1 MIESMKYLR
10 KILITLGILIIGF
23 ALYTVAVIIHD
34 RPTLEG
40 HKTVICIPVYGQSY
54 ALGEEAIRI
63 TNYDS
68 LRINYNG
75 RIVTEKMNY
84 VFGYFDHSSRLK
96 QFVKRLL
103 HYDRK
108 AFELSVYGMA
118 ESLITELGQD
128 TILCIFPG
136 GHGLT
141 DIQGLMKP
149 VSPYMKF
156 IEEIKFANQRAQ
168 ELGWD
173 FQIPAVCWMQGE
185 SDIADYPD
193 TDYKALFQEMY
204 NDLNTDIKQV
214 THQTNDIRIIC
225 YQSSAL
231 TKGDRYKDNNYS
243 GTESQTPEIQME
255 LVRDDSLIWAMGPT
269 YPYDYLRE
277 ALHIDAVGQK
287 RIGDLAAKS
296 ALGIIR
302 NEPRFIGLVPMET
315 KVEDNIVSIIFNVPS
330 PPLCFDTVQVM
341 KADHYGFNIIRQDNT
356 DIVSD
361 VMLHGDTVTIT
372 CQESPMGCRIRYGV
386 NGEFRKGGRLHGP
399 RGNLRDS
406 QGEKRKVTIN
416 GKTYP
421 QDNWCYIFDYLCE
434 AEP

>member
-1 MIESMKYLR
+1 MKRFR
-10 KILITLGILIIGF
+10 KILKAIGILIICF
-23 ALYTVAVIIHD
+23 AIYTVAVIIHD

-118 ESLITELGQD
+118 ESLITELGND

-136 GHGLT
+136 GHGQNTITQLS
-141 DIQGLMKP
+141 KP
-149 VSPYMKF
+149 VPCYNKF
-156 IEEIKFANQRAQ
+156 IEEIAYAFETAQ

-185 SDIADYPD
+185 SDIAEYPD
-193 TDYKALFQEMY
+193 TDYKSLFHEMY
-204 NDLNTDIKQV
+204 NNLNTDIKQI
-214 THQTNDIRIIC
+214 THQANDIRMIC

-231 TKGDRYKDNNYS
+231 TKAEKYKTNNFE

-277 ALHIDAVGQK
+277 ALHIDAIGQK

-302 NEPRFIGLVPMET
+302 NEPCFIGLVPMET
-315 KVEDNIVSIIFNVPS
+315 KVEGNTVSILFNVPT
-330 PPLCFDTVQVM
+330 PPLCFDTIQVI
-341 KADHYGFNIIRQDNT
+341 KADHYGFNVIRQDNT
-356 DIVSD
+356 DIISD
-361 VMLHGDTVTIT
+361 VVLQGDTVVIT
-372 CQESPMGCRIRYGV
+372 CKESPIGCRIRYGV

-406 QGEKRKVTIN
+406 QGETRKVTIN

-434 AEP
+434 PNP

>member
-1 MIESMKYLR
+1 MKYLR
-10 KILITLGILIIGF
+10 KSLIALGILIIGF
-23 ALYTVAVIIHD
+23 AIYTVAVIIHD

-54 ALGEEAIRI
+54 ALGEEAKRI

-68 LRINYNG
+68 LRINNDG

-108 AFELSVYGMA
+108 AFELSVYSMA
-118 ESLITELGQD
+118 ESLITELGND

-141 DIQGLMKP
+141 DIKGLMKP
-149 VSPYMKF
+149 VGPYMKF
-156 IEEIKFANQRAQ
+156 IEEIDYAYQKAH

-173 FQIPAVCWMQGE
+173 FQIPAICWMQGE
-185 SDIADYPD
+185 SDIADYPN
-193 TDYKALFQEMY
+193 TDYKELFHQMY
-204 NDLNTDIKQV
+204 NDLNTDIKQI

-231 TKGDRYKDNNYS
+231 TKGDRFKNNNYS
-243 GTESQTPEIQME
+243 GTESKTPEIQME
-255 LVRDDSLIWAMGPT
+255 LVRDDSMIWAMGPT
-269 YPYDYLRE
+269 YPYDFIRE
-277 ALHIDAVGQK
+277 ALHIDAIGQK

-296 ALGIIR
+296 ALAIIR
-302 NEPRFIGLVPMET
+302 NEPCFIGLVPLET
-315 KVEDNIVSIIFNVPS
+315 KVDGNTVSIIFNVPT

-341 KADHYGFNIIRQDNT
+341 KADHFGFNIIRQDNT
-356 DIVSD
+356 DIISD
-361 VMLHGDTVTIT
+361 VVLKGDTVVIT
-372 CQESPMGCRIRYGV
+372 CQESPIGCKIRYGV
-386 NGEFRKGGRLHGP
+386 NGEFRKGGRLHGS

-406 QGEKRKVTIN
+406 QRETRRVTID
-416 GKTYP
+416 GKAYP

-434 AEP
+434 FNP

>member
-1 MIESMKYLR
+1 MKHFR
-10 KILITLGILIIGF
+10 KILIALGILIACFVI
-23 ALYTVAVIIHD
+23 YTVAVIIHD

-54 ALGEEAIRI
+54 ALGEEAQRI

-68 LRINYNG
+68 LRINYDG

-118 ESLITELGQD
+118 ESLITELGND

-136 GHGLT
+136 GHGQNTITQLS
-141 DIQGLMKP
+141 KP
-149 VSPYMKF
+149 EPPYNKF
-156 IEEIKFANQRAQ
+156 IEEIAHAYQRAH

-185 SDIADYPD
+185 SDIAEYPN
-193 TDYKALFQEMY
+193 TDYKELFHQMY
-204 NDLNTDIKQV
+204 YNFNTDIKQV

-231 TKGDRYKDNNYS
+231 TKGDRFKNNNYS
-243 GTESQTPEIQME
+243 GTESKTSEIQME

-269 YPYDYLRE
+269 YPYDFIRE

-302 NEPRFIGLVPMET
+302 NEPRFIGLVPIET
-315 KVEDNIVSIIFNVPS
+315 KVEGNTISIVFNVPT

-341 KADHYGFNIIRQDNT
+341 KADHYGFNIIRQDNA
-356 DIVSD
+356 DIASD
-361 VMLHGDTVTIT
+361 VDLRGDTVVIT
-372 CQESPMGCRIRYGV
+372 CQESPIGCRIRYGV

-406 QGEKRKVTIN
+406 QGETRKVTIN

-421 QDNWCYIFDYLCE
+421 QDNWCYIFDYPCE
-434 AEP
+434 PNP

>member
-1 MIESMKYLR
+1 MR
-10 KILITLGILIIGF
+10 HFRRILTAIGILIVFFGI
-23 ALYTVAVIIHD
+23 YTIAVIIHD
-34 RPTLEG
+34 QPTLEG

-54 ALGEEAIRI
+54 ALGEEAKRI

-68 LRINYNG
+68 LRINYNR

-84 VFGYFDHSSRLK
+84 VFGYYDHSSRLK

-118 ESLITELGQD
+118 ESLITELGED
-128 TILCIFPG
+128 SILCIFPG

-141 DIQGLMKP
+141 DIKGLMKP
-149 VSPYMKF
+149 VGPYNKF
-156 IEEIKFANQRAQ
+156 IEEIAHAYQNAH

-185 SDIADYPD
+185 SDIADYPN
-193 TDYKALFQEMY
+193 TDYKVLFHQMY
-204 NDLNTDIKQV
+204 NDLNTDIKQI
-214 THQTNDIRIIC
+214 THQANNIRIIC

-231 TKGDRYKDNNYS
+231 TKGDRFKNNNFE
-243 GTESQTPEIQME
+243 GTEGRTPEIQME
-255 LVRDDSLIWAMGPT
+255 LVREDSLIWAMGPT
-269 YPYDYLRE
+269 YPYDFMRE
-277 ALHIDAVGQK
+277 ALHIDAIGQK

-302 NEPRFIGLVPMET
+302 NDPRFIGLVPLET
-315 KVEDNIVSIIFNVPS
+315 QVKGNTVSIIFNVPT
-330 PPLCFDTVQVM
+330 PPLCFDTIQVM

-356 DIVSD
+356 DIVSN
-361 VMLHGDTVTIT
+361 VILQGDTVVIT
-372 CQESPMGCRIRYGV
+372 CQESPIGCKIRYGV
-386 NGEFRKGGRLHGP
+386 NGEFHKGGRLHGS

-406 QGEKRKVTIN
+406 QGKIRKVRIN

-434 AEP
+434 PNP

>member
-1 MIESMKYLR
+1 MRHLR
-10 KILITLGILIIGF
+10 KILIAIGILIVMFGI
-23 ALYTVAVIIHD
+23 YTFAVIIHD
-34 RPTLEG
+34 QPTLEG
-40 HKTVICIPVYGQSY
+40 QRTVICIPVYGQSY
-54 ALGEEAIRI
+54 ALGEEAKRI

-68 LRINYNG
+68 LRINYNE

-84 VFGYFDHSSRLK
+84 VFGYYDHSSRLK

-118 ESLITELGQD
+118 ESLITELGED

-141 DIQGLMKP
+141 DIKGLMKP
-149 VSPYMKF
+149 VGPYNKF
-156 IEEIKFANQRAQ
+156 IEEIAHAYQNAQ
-168 ELGWD
+168 EMGWD

-185 SDIADYPD
+185 SDIADYPN
-193 TDYKALFQEMY
+193 TDYKALFHQMY
-204 NDLNTDIKQV
+204 NDLNTDIKQI
-214 THQTNDIRIIC
+214 THQANNIRIIC

-231 TKGDRYKDNNYS
+231 TKGDRFKNNNFD
-243 GTESQTPEIQME
+243 GTEGRTPEIQME
-255 LVRDDSLIWAMGPT
+255 LVREDSLIWAMGPT
-269 YPYDYLRE
+269 YPYDFMRE

-302 NEPRFIGLVPMET
+302 NDSRFIGLVPLKT
-315 KVEDNIVSIIFNVPS
+315 QVEGNTVSIIFYVPT
-330 PPLCFDTVQVM
+330 PPLCFDTIQVM

-356 DIVSD
+356 DIVSN
-361 VMLHGDTVTIT
+361 VILQGDTVVIT
-372 CQESPMGCRIRYGV
+372 CQESPIGCRIRYGV
-386 NGEFRKGGRLHGP
+386 NGEFHKGGRLHGS

-406 QGEKRKVTIN
+406 QGKIRKVRIN

-434 AEP
+434 PNP

>member
-1 MIESMKYLR
+1 MR
-10 KILITLGILIIGF
+10 HFRRILTAIGILIVFFGI
-23 ALYTVAVIIHD
+23 YTIAVIIHD
-34 RPTLEG
+34 QPTLEG

-54 ALGEEAIRI
+54 ALGEEAKRI

-68 LRINYNG
+68 LRINYNR

-84 VFGYFDHSSRLK
+84 VFGYYDHSSQLK

-118 ESLITELGQD
+118 ESLITELGED

-141 DIQGLMKP
+141 DIKGLMKP
-149 VSPYMKF
+149 VGPYNKF
-156 IEEIKFANQRAQ
+156 IEEIAHAYQNAH

-185 SDIADYPD
+185 SDIADYPN
-193 TDYKALFQEMY
+193 TDYKVLFHQMY
-204 NDLNTDIKQV
+204 NDLNTDIKQI
-214 THQTNDIRIIC
+214 THQANNIRIIC

-231 TKGDRYKDNNYS
+231 TKGDRFKNNNFE
-243 GTESQTPEIQME
+243 GTEGRTPEIQME
-255 LVRDDSLIWAMGPT
+255 LVREDSLIWAMGPT
-269 YPYDYLRE
+269 YPYDFMRE
-277 ALHIDAVGQK
+277 ALHIDAIGQK

-302 NEPRFIGLVPMET
+302 NDPRFIGLVPLET
-315 KVEDNIVSIIFNVPS
+315 QVKGNTVSIIFNVPT
-330 PPLCFDTVQVM
+330 PPLCFDTIQVM

-356 DIVSD
+356 DIVSN
-361 VMLHGDTVTIT
+361 VILQGDTVVIT
-372 CQESPMGCRIRYGV
+372 CQESPIGCKIRYGV
-386 NGEFRKGGRLHGP
+386 NGEFHKGGRLHGS

-406 QGEKRKVTIN
+406 QGKIRKVRIN

-434 AEP
+434 PNP

>member
-1 MIESMKYLR
+1 MKHFR
-10 KILITLGILIIGF
+10 KILIALVILIACF
-23 ALYTVAVIIHD
+23 AIYTVAVIIHD

-54 ALGEEAIRI
+54 ALGEEAKRI

-68 LRINYNG
+68 LRINYDG

-108 AFELSVYGMA
+108 AFELSVYSMA
-118 ESLITELGQD
+118 ESLITELGND

-141 DIQGLMKP
+141 DIKGLMKP
-149 VSPYMKF
+149 VGPYMKF
-156 IEEIKFANQRAQ
+156 IEEIDYAYQKAH

-173 FQIPAVCWMQGE
+173 FQIPAICWMQGE
-185 SDIADYPD
+185 SDIADYPN
-193 TDYKALFQEMY
+193 TDYKELFHQMY
-204 NDLNTDIKQV
+204 NDLNTDIKQI

-231 TKGDRYKDNNYS
+231 TKGDRFKNNNYN
-243 GTESQTPEIQME
+243 GTESRTPEIQME
-255 LVRDDSLIWAMGPT
+255 LVRDDSMIWAMGPT

-302 NEPRFIGLVPMET
+302 NEACFIGLVPMET
-315 KVEDNIVSIIFNVPS
+315 KVEGNTVSIIFNVPT
-330 PPLCFDTVQVM
+330 PPLCFDTIQVM
-341 KADHYGFNIIRQDNT
+341 KADHFGFNIIRQDNT
-356 DIVSD
+356 DIISD
-361 VMLHGDTVTIT
+361 VVLKGDTVVIT
-372 CQESPMGCRIRYGV
+372 CQESPIGCKIRYGV
-386 NGEFRKGGRLHGP
+386 NGEFRKGGRLHGS

-406 QGEKRKVTIN
+406 QGETRRVTID
-416 GKTYP
+416 GKAYP

-434 AEP
+434 FNP

>member
-1 MIESMKYLR
+1 MKRFR
-10 KILITLGILIIGF
+10 KILIALGILIICF
-23 ALYTVAVIIHD
+23 AIYTVAVIIHD

-40 HKTVICIPVYGQSY
+40 HKTVLCIPVYGQSY
-54 ALGEEAIRI
+54 ALGEEAKRI

-68 LRINYNG
+68 LRINYDG

-118 ESLITELGQD
+118 ESLITELGED

-136 GHGLT
+136 GHGQNTITQLS
-141 DIQGLMKP
+141 KP
-149 VSPYMKF
+149 APCYNKF
-156 IEEIKFANQRAQ
+156 IEEIAYAYETSQ

-173 FQIPAVCWMQGE
+173 FQIPAICWMQGE
-185 SDIADYPD
+185 SDIAEYPD
-193 TDYKALFQEMY
+193 TDYKSLFHEMY
-204 NDLNTDIKQV
+204 NNLNTDIKQI
-214 THQTNDIRIIC
+214 THQANDIRMIC
-225 YQSSAL
+225 YQSCAL
-231 TKGDRYKDNNYS
+231 TKAEKYKTNNFE
-243 GTESQTPEIQME
+243 GTESQTSEIQME

-277 ALHIDAVGQK
+277 ALHIDAIGQK

-302 NEPRFIGLVPMET
+302 NEPCFIGLVPMET
-315 KVEDNIVSIIFNVPS
+315 KVEGNTVSILFNVPT
-330 PPLCFDTVQVM
+330 PPLCFDTIQVI
-341 KADHYGFNIIRQDNT
+341 KADHYGFNVIRQDNT
-356 DIVSD
+356 DIISD
-361 VMLHGDTVTIT
+361 VILQGDTVVIT
-372 CQESPMGCRIRYGV
+372 CKESPIGCRIRYGV

-406 QGEKRKVTIN
+406 QGETRKVTIN

-434 AEP
+434 PNP

>member
-1 MIESMKYLR
+1 MRHLWKF
-10 KILITLGILIIGF
+10 LIAIGILIVSFGI
-23 ALYTVAVIIHD
+23 YTIAVIIHD
-34 RPTLEG
+34 RPSLEG
-40 HKTVICIPVYGQSY
+40 HRTVICIPVYGQSY
-54 ALGEEAIRI
+54 ALGEEAKRI

-68 LRINYNG
+68 LRIKSNG

-84 VFGYFDHSSRLK
+84 VFGYYDHSSRLK

-108 AFELSVYGMA
+108 AFELSIYGMA
-118 ESLITELGQD
+118 ESLITELGED

-141 DIQGLMKP
+141 DIKGLMKP
-149 VSPYMKF
+149 VGPYNKF
-156 IEEIKFANQRAQ
+156 IEEIAYAYQNAQ
-168 ELGWD
+168 EMGWD

-185 SDIADYPD
+185 SDIADYPN
-193 TDYKALFQEMY
+193 TDYKALFHQMY
-204 NDLNTDIKQV
+204 NDLNTDIKHI
-214 THQTNDIRIIC
+214 THQANNIRIIC

-231 TKGDRYKDNNYS
+231 TKGDRFKNNNFE
-243 GTESQTPEIQME
+243 GTEGRTPEIQME
-255 LVRDDSLIWAMGPT
+255 LVREDSLIWAMGPT
-269 YPYDYLRE
+269 YPYDFMRE

-296 ALGIIR
+296 ALEIIR
-302 NEPRFIGLVPMET
+302 NDPRFVGLVPLKT
-315 KVEDNIVSIIFNVPS
+315 QVEGNTVSIIFNVPA

-361 VMLHGDTVTIT
+361 VILQGDTVVIT

-386 NGEFRKGGRLHGP
+386 NGEFHKGGRLHGS

-406 QGEKRKVTIN
+406 QGKKRKVRIN

-421 QDNWCYIFDYLCE
+421 QDNWCYIFDYPCE
-434 AEP
+434 PNP

>member
-1 MIESMKYLR
+1 MKYLR
-10 KILITLGILIIGF
+10 KSLIVLGILIIGF
-23 ALYTVAVIIHD
+23 AIYTITVIIHD

-54 ALGEEAIRI
+54 ALGEEAKRI

-68 LRINYNG
+68 LRINYDG

-118 ESLITELGQD
+118 ESLITELGND

-141 DIQGLMKP
+141 DIKGLMKP
-149 VSPYMKF
+149 VGPYMKF
-156 IEEIKFANQRAQ
+156 IEEIDHAYQRAQ

-185 SDIADYPD
+185 SDIADYPN
-193 TDYKALFQEMY
+193 TDYKELFHQMY
-204 NDLNTDIKQV
+204 NDLNTDIKQI

-231 TKGDRYKDNNYS
+231 TKGDRFKNNNYS
-243 GTESQTPEIQME
+243 GTESKTPKIQME
-255 LVRDDSLIWAMGPT
+255 LVRDDSMIWAMGPT

-277 ALHIDAVGQK
+277 ALHIDAIGQK

-315 KVEDNIVSIIFNVPS
+315 KVEGNTISIVFNVPT

-341 KADHYGFNIIRQDNT
+341 KADHYGFNIIRQDNA
-356 DIVSD
+356 DIASD
-361 VMLHGDTVTIT
+361 VDLRGDTVVIT
-372 CQESPMGCRIRYGV
+372 CQESPIGCRIRYGV

-406 QGEKRKVTIN
+406 QGETRKVTIN

-421 QDNWCYIFDYLCE
+421 QDNWCYIFDYPCE
-434 AEP
+434 PNP